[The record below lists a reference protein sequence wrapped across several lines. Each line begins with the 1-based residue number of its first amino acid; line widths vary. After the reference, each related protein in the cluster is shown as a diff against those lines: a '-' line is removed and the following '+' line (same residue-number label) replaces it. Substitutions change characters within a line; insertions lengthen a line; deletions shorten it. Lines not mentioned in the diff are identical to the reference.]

1 MQLEWLIEYLKTI
14 DWWGYLKGAIDQLA
28 GMIGDGLETA
38 LGRTPPT
45 WLAQELAA
53 TLILTVIFILVSVSK
68 QVVKTVVII
77 LWIIAIIGVISLLMG

>member
-14 DWWGYLKGAIDQLA
+14 DWWGYLRGAIDQLA
-28 GMIGDGLETA
+28 AMIGDGLESA

-45 WLAQELAA
+45 WLEQELAA
-53 TLILTVIFILVSVSK
+53 TLILTIIFILVSISK

-77 LWIIAIIGVISLLMG
+77 LWIIAIIGVVALLFG